1 MKRKVENDMKRN
13 PGFMMRQVAG
23 RYVLAPVGDTVKT
36 FSGMVTMNGTGKFL
50 WDLLEQDQTVES
62 LAQALVDNYE
72 VDLEK
77 ATQDVITYLEPL
89 KPIQAVID

>member
-1 MKRKVENDMKRN
+1 MKRN
-13 PGFMMRQVAG
+13 SGFMMRQVAG
-23 RYVLAPVGDTVKT
+23 RYVLAPVGEMTKT
-36 FSGMVTMNGTGKFL
+36 FSGMVTMNATGKFL

-77 ATQDVITYLEPL
+77 ATQDVIVYLEPL
-89 KPIQAVID
+89 KPIQAIID

>member
-1 MKRKVENDMKRN
+1 MKLKE
-13 PGFMMRQVAG
+13 GFVLRTVAG
-23 RYVLAPVGDTVKT
+23 ETIVVPTGSTLDLNMMITLN
-36 FSGMVTMNGTGKFL
+36 STGKFL

-77 ATQDVITYLEPL
+77 ATQDVIVYLEPL